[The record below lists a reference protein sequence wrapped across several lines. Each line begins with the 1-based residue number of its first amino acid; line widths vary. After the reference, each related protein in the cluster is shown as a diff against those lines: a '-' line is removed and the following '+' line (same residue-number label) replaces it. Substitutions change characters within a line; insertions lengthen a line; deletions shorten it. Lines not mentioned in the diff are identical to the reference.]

1 MVSFFAP
8 TPILALPLTLA
19 FQTSANSSAQTIT
32 CPTVEPYD
40 VGVLFD
46 NATDATAT
54 TPANVIPSGFTQL
67 QTSIFSA
74 FYRTTLSYK
83 VFDGTEDGATL
94 TGMNGAH
101 SNAKI
106 LLVFRPNR
114 AIAGVGT
121 STFLEET
128 ATGAPASQLIA
139 ASGQSS
145 PLIRL
150 ATCVNGGG
158 TSIPNFTGGTFDAT
172 VVKTG
177 SDSSMRAGYA
187 VQNTS
192 PSNTTVSMADG
203 GAGNCLMSGWMN
215 FT

>member
-1 MVSFFAP
+1 MPLILNPYAFAP
-8 TPILALPLTLA
+8 LSLA

-32 CPTVEPYD
+32 CPTVEQYD

-54 TPANVIPSGFTQL
+54 TPTNVIPSGFTQL

-114 AIAGVGT
+114 AITGVGT

-128 ATGAPASQLIA
+128 STGTPASQLIA
-139 ASGQSS
+139 ASGQSA

-158 TSIPNFTGGTFDAT
+158 ASIPNFTGGTFDST
-172 VVKTG
+172 VGKAG
-177 SDSSMRAGYA
+177 SDNSLRAGYA
-187 VQNTS
+187 IQNTT
-192 PSNTTVSMADG
+192 PSDTTVSMGDN

-215 FT
+215 FS